1 MKMASRRPYR
11 KQITNKTRNFD
22 TPEYKAFRKAV
33 LKRDKYKCKYPQCN
47 KSARQVHHIIR
58 WADSVHLRYTVS
70 NGISLCY
77 DCHKKIKGKEKY
89 FILVFAEIVRR
100 TNENN
105 N

>member
-1 MKMASRRPYR
+1 MARPSRYR
-11 KQITNKTRNFD
+11 KKIINKQRDFT

-33 LKRDKYKCKYPQCN
+33 LVRDKYKCQYPKCN

-58 WADSVHLRYTVS
+58 WADSVHLRYEKS

-77 DCHKKIKGKEKY
+77 ECHNKIKGKEKY
-89 FILVFAEIVRR
+89 FILLFAEIVRR